1 MDGAIWKRSFTEGDT
16 VVVILNP
23 NTRTDASQIRA
34 ALGQWVPNGV
44 NLRIHETRRDIPTKQ
59 LARDVIGD
67 ADGVIAC
74 GGDGTVSEV
83 AAALDDRHIPL
94 GIIPAGSTN
103 IIAQELGIP
112 GSVSAAAALAFG
124 PFDVHEMD
132 VGVCNDHHFLHMAGT
147 GLDSLTFEATDEA
160 LKRRIGWMAYV
171 PAAIKALREKS
182 NAFRITIDDEEH
194 AVISPLV
201 LIANGSSIIHSNIR
215 IDSSI
220 RSDDGKL
227 DVLIVTAIRPHELAM
242 LFAHAANPLVTLAAS
257 PWVIQRK
264 ASTILVESD
273 TPQPIQLDGDV
284 MEYTPAKFSI
294 LPREIGFAVPGPRS
308 R

>member
-1 MDGAIWKRSFTEGDT
+1 MDRAIWKRGFTEGDT
-16 VVVILNP
+16 VVAIINP
-23 NTRTDASQIRA
+23 NTRTDATQIRA
-34 ALGQWVPNGV
+34 ALGQWVPDGV
-44 NLRIHETRRDIPTKQ
+44 NLRIYETRRDTPTQK
-59 LARDVIGD
+59 LARSVIAD

-83 AAALDDRHIPL
+83 AAALDERRVPI

-112 GSVSAAAALAFG
+112 GSVNTAAALAFG

-147 GLDSLTFEATDEA
+147 GLDSLTFEATDES

-182 NAFRITIDDEEH
+182 NSFRITIDDEEH
-194 AVISPLV
+194 AVTSPLV
-201 LIANGSSIIHSNIR
+201 LIANGSSIINSNFR
-215 IDSSI
+215 IDDSI

-227 DVLIVTAIRPHELAM
+227 DVLIVTANRPHELAM
-242 LFAHAANPLVTLAAS
+242 LFAHAANPLSTLSES
-257 PWVIQRK
+257 PWIIQRK
-264 ASTILVESD
+264 ASTIRVESD

-284 MEYTPAKFSI
+284 MEHTPAVFGI
-294 LPREIGFAVPGPRS
+294 LPRKIGFAVPGPRS